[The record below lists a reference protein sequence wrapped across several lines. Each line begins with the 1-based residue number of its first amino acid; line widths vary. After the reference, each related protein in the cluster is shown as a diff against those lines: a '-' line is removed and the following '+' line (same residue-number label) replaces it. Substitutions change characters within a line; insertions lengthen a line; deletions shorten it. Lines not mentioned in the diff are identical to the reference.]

1 MWYIVGRSTFHIK
14 KTEEIPMKRTAV
26 IAAAAVLAAS
36 TLLSGCATDQMK
48 QDIAEA
54 RAVADEANAKADAA
68 AAKADMAMDT
78 AQEAQSCCNANSEKI
93 DRMFRKAMMK

>member
-1 MWYIVGRSTFHIK
+1 
-14 KTEEIPMKRTAV
+14 MKRTT
-26 IAAAAVLAAS
+26 ILAAAVLAAS

-48 QDIAEA
+48 KDIADAQAMAE
-54 RAVADEANAKADAA
+54 EANAKAEAA

-78 AQEAQSCCNANSEKI
+78 AQDAQACCNANSERV